1 VEKSKKIPVTLD
13 YQHRSG
19 VLLMIRI
26 LVADDQNLIR
36 QALQVYLET
45 ESDLKVVAHADDGLT
60 ALEKIEQLSPD
71 IALIDLDMPGMD
83 GLTTTRI
90 IAQRFTNTKV
100 LVFSSHDREDYI
112 NDAIQSGARGYLL
125 KSTPAEELAS
135 AIRYVNKGYFHLG
148 PGLFEKLIVKFALTK
163 PVTDSLVEWESNF
176 QHFLDELELKMNAN
190 SSMLR
195 KEFSGELN
203 KQQFDTTQEIQKRLE
218 SFQYKLIDRLETVAN
233 SSMQTSNNVLIDQE
247 LGENQNLITNHLLKM
262 WESQRKLEKQV
273 NWLNRYF
280 VVLIIVTLV
289 SIIAQILAVVFAG
302 K

>member
-1 VEKSKKIPVTLD
+1 
-13 YQHRSG
+13 
-19 VLLMIRI
+19 MIRI

-71 IALIDLDMPGMD
+71 VALIDLDMPGMD
-83 GLTTTRI
+83 GLTTTKI
-90 IAQRFTNTKV
+90 IAQRFMNTKV

-125 KSTPAEELAS
+125 KSTPADELAN

-163 PVTDSLVEWESNF
+163 PVTDSLVEWEGNF
-176 QHFLDELELKMNAN
+176 QHFLDELESKLNAH
-190 SSMLR
+190 SSLLR
-195 KEFSGELN
+195 KEFSNELS
-203 KQQFDTTQEIQKRLE
+203 KQQFDTAQDIQKRLE
-218 SFQYKLIDRLETVAN
+218 SFQYELIDRLNRGSN
-233 SSMQTSNNVLIDQE
+233 SSIQPANNSSLDDE
-247 LGENQNLITNHLLKM
+247 LEENKNLVTNHLFKI
-262 WESQRKLEKQV
+262 WESQRKLEKQI

-280 VVLIIVTLV
+280 SIFILVIIVF
-289 SIIAQILAVVFAG
+289 IIIQILAFVFSG
-302 K
+302 R